1 MVAMSTQE
9 IATPSS
15 DGIGNR
21 GRFHWLPSHIQMV
34 KGLVSATMVLLYLW
48 IGMGLIS
55 IARILITAPVT
66 QWTQGAEA
74 MIVEVVTILAIL
86 ELIRTLQSYLSLGR
100 VRVTFILD
108 AALVVLIGE
117 LIGLS
122 FLHYSPEKI
131 ILHLVVI
138 IALGGL
144 RLLTV
149 RHSPIRERV
158 LPGE

>member
-1 MVAMSTQE
+1 MVAMSAQD
-9 IATPSS
+9 IATTHTHEN
-15 DGIGNR
+15 IAKTWFR
-21 GRFHWLPSHIQMV
+21 WIPSHVQIV
-34 KGLVSATMVLLYLW
+34 KALVSATMVLLYLW
-48 IGMGLIS
+48 IASGLYAITQ
-55 IARILITAPVT
+55 ILFTAPIT
-66 QWTQGAEA
+66 QWAKGAES
-74 MIVEVVTILAIL
+74 MIVEIVTILAIL

-131 ILHLVVI
+131 ILHLAVI
-138 IALGGL
+138 IALGIL

-149 RHSPIRERV
+149 RISPNHERRA
-158 LPGE
+158 P